1 MGEEENRTASRSFS
15 RARFACELAE
25 CTVCPILTLKDSL
38 DWSRSNR
45 SLDLSVLIS
54 AQLAVTKKFLKEDNF
69 SIAVYFYAF
78 FSLTSRMQA
87 LAIATCS
94 FILFHGQFLNVN
106 LLSCQRG

>member
-25 CTVCPILTLKDSL
+25 CTVCPIITLKDSL

-54 AQLAVTKKFLKEDNF
+54 AQLAVTKN
-69 SIAVYFYAF
+69 S
-78 FSLTSRMQA
+78 
-87 LAIATCS
+87 
-94 FILFHGQFLNVN
+94 
-106 LLSCQRG
+106 